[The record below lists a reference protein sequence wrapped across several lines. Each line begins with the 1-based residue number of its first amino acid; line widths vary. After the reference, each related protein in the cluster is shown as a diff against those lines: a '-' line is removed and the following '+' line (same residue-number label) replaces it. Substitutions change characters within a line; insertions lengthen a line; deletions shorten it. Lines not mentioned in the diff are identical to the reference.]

1 MTVKELCSN
10 YGLKFQTVY
19 KKITH
24 HKDNE
29 LAGHITKVKGE
40 SFELDDF
47 AVDFLLPTR
56 VKVIQAIEECEGIV
70 RENNDLKD
78 KLYSAETIAEQTDK
92 QLSKALENMTD
103 EQRSQIYNAAV
114 SGLTEE
120 QKKQI
125 LQGAVASLTD
135 EQKKQISDS
144 YIDQM
149 MSSDEVTSQLNEAAA
164 AANAAAKQ
172 ISVLKEQLD
181 SYETFYLGLA
191 LNQNFS
197 NSLQM

>member
-103 EQRSQIYNAAV
+103 EQRSQICNAAV

-120 QKKQI
+120 QKEQI

-164 AANAAAKQ
+164 AANAAAEQ
-172 ISVLKEQLD
+172 ISALKEQLD

>member
-10 YGLKFQTVY
+10 YDLKFQTVY
-19 KKITH
+19 KKISH

-56 VKVIQAIEECEGIV
+56 VKVIQAIEECEDIV

-103 EQRSQIYNAAV
+103 EQRSQICNAAV

-120 QKKQI
+120 QKEQI

-164 AANAAAKQ
+164 AANAAAEQ
-172 ISVLKEQLD
+172 ISALKEQLD